1 MNTDSAP
8 SFPFYISTESRP
20 LSESERSVVLHLL
33 SKLDAP
39 YQDQVSGLSVV
50 GRCGCGKC
58 PTVFFLPH
66 AKGDDEHDLVSYI
79 GRDTS
84 GGLVAAVLTEK
95 SGRLSQL
102 EFYSVDGHDPI
113 EIPIPESLEPY
124 I

>member
-1 MNTDSAP
+1 MNTTSAP

-20 LSESERSVVLHLL
+20 LSELERSVVLRLL
-33 SKLDAP
+33 SGLNASYK
-39 YQDQVSGLSVV
+39 DQVSAISVV
-50 GRCGCGKC
+50 GRCGCGAC

-79 GRDTS
+79 GRDRS

-95 SGRLSQL
+95 GGQLSQL